1 MLVGKSNQ
9 FKYNSYFINYEPED
23 NILKIRISHGVL
35 QLQLCFTKYH
45 IFDMSNAI
53 GNLKATS
60 IISKNVLSE
69 YNRLLKRENFD
80 YKIEDKFINE
90 FCSDLKIVID
100 SIVDTFASKHK
111 NEA

>member
-9 FKYNSYFINYEPED
+9 FKYNSYFIIYEPED

-53 GNLKATS
+53 GNVKATS
-60 IISKNVLSE
+60 IITKNVLYE
-69 YNRLLKRENFD
+69 YNRLLKKEKFD
-80 YKIEDKFINE
+80 YKIEDEFIYE
-90 FCSDLKIVID
+90 FCSDLEIVID
-100 SIVDTFASKHK
+100 SIMEKYKH
-111 NEA
+111 

>member
-9 FKYNSYFINYEPED
+9 FKYNSYFIIYEPED

-53 GNLKATS
+53 GNVKATS

-69 YNRLLKRENFD
+69 YNRLLKKEKFD
-80 YKIEDKFINE
+80 YKIEDEFIYE
-90 FCSDLKIVID
+90 FCSDLEIVID
-100 SIVDTFASKHK
+100 SITEKYKH
-111 NEA
+111 